1 MDVIRLD
8 IFGIGAPGTPAGAE
22 AAIREVAGVLSVHA
36 DPGGTSLEIHVAP
49 TVTAAALI
57 AAVERAGYVATL
69 AG

>member
-8 IFGIGAPGTPAGAE
+8 ISGMSAPGTPAGAE
-22 AAIREVAGVLSVHA
+22 AALREVAGVLAVHA
-36 DPGGTSLEIHVAP
+36 EAGGRSLEIHVSP

>member
-8 IFGIGAPGTPAGAE
+8 IAGTGAPGTPAGAE
-22 AAIREVAGVLSVHA
+22 AVIRDVPGVLSVHA
-36 DPGGTSLEIHVAP
+36 RRDGRSLEIHVAP